1 MSISDLNNAIK
12 GYNPEQSNEEI
23 KSNGGNGVYKSGVH
37 TAVSA
42 EIVLFESVYEG
53 QATTKANIIIT
64 TDTGAI
70 LIDDLKATPNSNQ
83 TASKTNLLSYMHY
96 IAVVTDKVADLSTAL
111 SQFGT
116 LPRVKY
122 TDAFKKEYDAV
133 SIRVFANTKFKFMT
147 YSEVSGDANG
157 IYTKQKVVL
166 NQLFRFADNAS
177 LGEIK
182 DNKTEVG
189 GSYIY
194 WTTDPIT
201 CAAKTQVQ
209 YKKNRHEAD
218 AAVLEVIADYL
229 KEAKVMSKDQR
240 EKIQK
245 HWNADYAKTVLSGR
259 LSPVTSID
267 TSSIDVE
274 DDDASEPS
282 FG

>member
-1 MSISDLNNAIK
+1 MSIAAAVQ
-12 GYNPEQSNEEI
+12 GYNPESSNEEI
-23 KSNGGNGVYKSGVH
+23 KSTGGNSVYKSGVH

-42 EIVLFESVYEG
+42 EIVLFETVYEG

-70 LIDDLKATPNSNQ
+70 LVDDLKATPNSNQ
-83 TASKTNLLSYMHY
+83 VAGKTNLINYMHY
-96 IAVVTDKVADLSTAL
+96 IATVTDKVADLSKAL

-116 LPRVKY
+116 LPKVKY

-147 YSEVSGDANG
+147 YSEVSGSANG
-157 IYTKQKVVL
+157 IYTKQRLVL

-182 DNKTEVG
+182 DKKTEVG
-189 GSYIY
+189 GSYVY

-201 CAAKTQVQ
+201 CAAKTQVA
-209 YKKNRHEAD
+209 YSKNRHESD
-218 AAVLEVIADYL
+218 TAVLEVVADYL

-245 HWNADYAKTVLSGR
+245 HWNADYAKTVLSGK

-267 TSSIDVE
+267 TSTIDAE
-274 DDDASEPS
+274 DDGSDQPS